1 MHSGLGG
8 FGRPV
13 PVELIEQPV
22 QSLVV
27 PDESFHEIFGNSARE
42 AFCFEVSPEHFPH
55 GELMGADRHEF
66 LFGHAKNGNT
76 SRTQWPAPDR
86 DPKSVGP
93 GKALMVVGLT
103 GKYCAGKGT
112 AARVFASMGFR
123 VIDADEL
130 SHEVLAGKAAA
141 VIARFGPGVRAEG
154 GGVNR
159 RALGRIVF
167 ADPTARAGLEA
178 ILYPEITDRIRRFIA
193 EGGDVAVNAPLLQR
207 AGLQTLC
214 DAVVFVTA
222 PAPIRLLRAL
232 RRDRLSLREAVKRIG
247 AQDDVDPQKNDPSVD
262 TYIVRNAAGTRSF
275 DRRVSRL
282 ALRLRG

>member
-1 MHSGLGG
+1 
-8 FGRPV
+8 
-13 PVELIEQPV
+13 
-22 QSLVV
+22 
-27 PDESFHEIFGNSARE
+27 
-42 AFCFEVSPEHFPH
+42 
-55 GELMGADRHEF
+55 
-66 LFGHAKNGNT
+66 
-76 SRTQWPAPDR
+76 
-86 DPKSVGP
+86 
-93 GKALMVVGLT
+93 MVVGLT

-112 AARVFASMGFR
+112 AARAFAALGFR
-123 VIDADEL
+123 VVDADDL
-130 SHEVLAGKAAA
+130 SHEVLAAKAQE
-141 VIARFGPGVRAEG
+141 VIERFGQGVRGED

-167 ADPTARAGLEA
+167 EDPGARAILEG

-193 EGGDVAVNAPLLQR
+193 KGGDVVVNAPLLQR

-232 RRDRLSLREAVKRIG
+232 RRDRLSLGEAVKRIG
-247 AQDDVDPQKNDPSVD
+247 AQGDVDPQKNDPSVD
-262 TYIVRNAAGTRSF
+262 TYIVRNATGARSF